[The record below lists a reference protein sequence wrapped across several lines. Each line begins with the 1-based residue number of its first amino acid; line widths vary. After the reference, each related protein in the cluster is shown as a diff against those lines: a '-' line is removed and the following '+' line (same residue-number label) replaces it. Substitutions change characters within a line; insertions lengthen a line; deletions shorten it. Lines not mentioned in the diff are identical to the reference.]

1 MKPHYYRYLAII
13 AIDTLLSMAW
23 HLGTTETAEQYIY
36 YAAMSLRATLWV
48 NTTLLAGAKG
58 WKPGRFA
65 LILVLWYSL
74 VSVADVG
81 DTLGNGN
88 VIPATVELIIFVVG
102 VAAITISRK
111 FLPDKKL

>member
-1 MKPHYYRYLAII
+1 MKSHYYRYLALI

-23 HLGTTETAEQYIY
+23 HLGTTETQERYIY
-36 YAAMSLRATLWV
+36 YASMALRATIAI
-48 NTTLLAGAKG
+48 NAALLAGAKG

-74 VSVADVG
+74 VSVEDVG
-81 DTLGNGN
+81 DTLANGN
-88 VIPATVELIIFVVG
+88 KIPATVELIVFVIG
-102 VAAITISRK
+102 VIIITCARR

>member
-1 MKPHYYRYLAII
+1 MKSHYYRYLALI

-23 HLGTTETAEQYIY
+23 HLGTTETQELYIY
-36 YAAMSLRATLWV
+36 YASMALRATISI
-48 NTTLLAGAKG
+48 NAALLAGAKG

-81 DTLGNGN
+81 DTLGDGN
-88 VIPATVELIIFVVG
+88 VLSANVELSLFVSG
-102 VAAITISRK
+102 AAAITIARA